1 MCFNETKPDFS
12 LQSNGVFRSD
22 NIENTKLES
31 DQAKQS
37 REFLNLKRDVKRHIN
52 SKTHT
57 QKLSQLRTKNRMDKD
72 RLSRDHKAGMNVF
85 RERYDGIKQG
95 KSRLCF
101 EKDMLRAKLNNCD
114 VGDTNHSDDFA
125 RKLDVSI
132 YNVIKD
138 GMKRNMESKLD
149 STKQRRPVG
158 LLMDKKTPNKQT
170 RQMHA
175 VVIPVPENPL
185 SQDFLKPMM
194 LDVPSVP
201 NLTAAGLAESA
212 KEVFNDAGLRDEQL
226 EGIGWD
232 GEYIKKGVKKK
243 LVEILEIDGMHD
255 EEKNVWISQVW
266 EPAHQLE
273 LTTKDV
279 KNDPL
284 FSWFVEIIQV
294 LNDSCTI
301 LGIGKGLEQ
310 SMESAKEVK
319 EKFYKLKSL
328 SDTRFYAYFEGSIS
342 NFVKRIETT
351 IAALTKRTESTDK
364 KVRDKAS
371 ELLNLVA
378 ETVEKDGRAETVSE

>member
-1 MCFNETKPDFS
+1 M
-12 LQSNGVFRSD
+12 
-22 NIENTKLES
+22 S

-37 REFLNLKRDVKRHIN
+37 REFLNLKKDVKRHIN

-85 RERYDGIKQG
+85 RERYEGIKQG

-158 LLMDKKTPNKQT
+158 LLMDKMTPNKQT
-170 RQMHA
+170 GQLHA

-232 GEYIKKGVKKK
+232 GEYVKKGVKK
-243 LVEILEIDGMHD
+243 
-255 EEKNVWISQVW
+255 
-266 EPAHQLE
+266 
-273 LTTKDV
+273 
-279 KNDPL
+279 
-284 FSWFVEIIQV
+284 
-294 LNDSCTI
+294 
-301 LGIGKGLEQ
+301 
-310 SMESAKEVK
+310 
-319 EKFYKLKSL
+319 
-328 SDTRFYAYFEGSIS
+328 
-342 NFVKRIETT
+342 
-351 IAALTKRTESTDK
+351 
-364 KVRDKAS
+364 
-371 ELLNLVA
+371 NL
-378 ETVEKDGRAETVSE
+378 